1 METLSRMQE
10 TMEHASAEHCV
21 SLNDMKKVVRDSSL
35 EKLAVQKERTDRHI
49 EIKKVRY
56 TVCVRGPCGNTVGVM
71 FIYGVLFFSI

>member
-1 METLSRMQE
+1 METLSRMQQ

-35 EKLAVQKERTDRHI
+35 EKLAVQKERTEREI

-56 TVCVRGPCGNTVGVM
+56 TDCVREACGNTVGFM
-71 FIYGVLFFSI
+71 FIYVVLFISI

>member
-1 METLSRMQE
+1 MQGTLSRMKQ

-35 EKLAVQKERTDRHI
+35 EKLAVQKERADRHI

-56 TVCVRGPCGNTVGVM
+56 TVWIRVACGNTVGVM
-71 FIYGVLFFSI
+71 FM